1 MLVNADSLANVQN
14 SKIQFWFKA
23 VSVFSIL
30 SLCACNAG
38 QNSDASM
45 GTKSLATRAGFIT
58 TTKQPKDFVVKTR
71 PQSEYTYPE
80 VTPTPADRA
89 IARRSPEEL
98 KALEG
103 QLDAARNRSA
113 NFAKRATPKS
123 TYGGIAEARR
133 AALGA
138 RTRANR
144 PIYNPANPQPTSYPV
159 PESRRAG
166 GSRAKM
172 SSPLAIPKE

>member
-1 MLVNADSLANVQN
+1 MLVNAVHLAGYSRHFVLLM
-14 SKIQFWFKA
+14 A
-23 VSVFSIL
+23 VFG
-30 SLCACNAG
+30 LCACNTQQSSETSMG
-38 QNSDASM
+38 TNM
-45 GTKSLATRAGFIT
+45 GTKSFATRAGFTT
-58 TTKQPKDFVVKTR
+58 TTKQPKDFVVKSR
-71 PQSEYTYPE
+71 PQADYAYPE

-103 QLDAARNRSA
+103 QLDTARNRSA

-123 TYGGIAEARR
+123 TYGGVAEARH
-133 AALGA
+133 AALAA

-159 PESRRAG
+159 PESRRTG
-166 GSRAKM
+166 GNRAKM

>member
-1 MLVNADSLANVQN
+1 MLVNAAHLAGYSRHIVLLM
-14 SKIQFWFKA
+14 A
-23 VSVFSIL
+23 VFG
-30 SLCACNAG
+30 LCACNT
-38 QNSDASM
+38 QQSSEASM
-45 GTKSLATRAGFIT
+45 GTKSFASQSIATRAGFIT

-71 PQSEYTYPE
+71 PQSDYAYPE

-103 QLDAARNRSA
+103 QLDTERNRSA

-159 PESRRAG
+159 PESRRTG
-166 GSRAKM
+166 RAKM